1 MNKFINTIVA
11 VSAATMMLAVVAVP
25 APAQAQTIAELQAQI
40 SALMAQISA
49 LTGSTTT
56 TGGSSYTFT
65 RDLTI
70 GSSGT
75 DVMELQKFLNGKGF
89 AVSASGAGSAGQEST
104 YFGALTASALARYQA
119 ANNIAPAVGYFG
131 PMTRANV
138 NATGGSTT
146 PDGDDDSDDDSTD
159 DGDLEGDFGTI
170 SDVDELGSYSDEE
183 VGEGQEGVTVLG
195 ADIEA
200 SNDGDISLTAVKVSF
215 DSTGNTGSDNL
226 DDYISAVTIMLGDEE
241 VGSADVDDFNE
252 NGAVWS
258 RTISLDG
265 AKISSDDTEKLYVV
279 VDAASTFDSSDIGS
293 ADSWTVDI
301 DSIKFVDGSDDST
314 TDTST
319 GDIDGMDVP
328 VDFVSFSAAADTE
341 LKITTDS
348 DSPEAGII
356 VVDDSSDT
364 DDVSLLKGN
373 LELEG
378 DSDGVLDEFPITFTA
393 TTGGTANGID
403 DIAGSVTLI
412 IDGQEFTE
420 TMSVSAALVGT
431 VTFDNLDLDLTGD
444 ETVEFEVLADV
455 NDLDGTVFAA
465 GSTLKADVT
474 STNRDYMDVENE
486 EGDQLSDSSEK
497 SGTASGEAQE
507 FRVSGIQLD
516 LVSTNTSV
524 AAGDSSNDD
533 AGTFTIKFKVTA
545 VGDTIYV
552 SSLADATTGANT
564 DGKTSVNVD
573 RSGVA
578 TTGGVSV
585 VLTNVDDDD
594 LTSVGLYEIEEGDSN
609 TFELTTAVQLSAT
622 QTTGLFRAV
631 LGGVRWTTT
640 STDATP
646 SNSYTS
652 NLDEFKTSYVNL
664 N

>member
-1 MNKFINTIVA
+1 MNKFIKTIVA
-11 VSAATMMLAVVAVP
+11 VSAATMMLAVVVVP

-40 SALMAQISA
+40 QALMAQISA

-70 GSSGT
+70 GSTGT

-89 AVSASGAGSAGQEST
+89 TVNASGAGSPGQEST
-104 YFGALTASALARYQA
+104 YFGALTASALAKYQA
-119 ANNIAPAVGYFG
+119 ANGIAPAAGYFG

-146 PDGDDDSDDDSTD
+146 PDGDDDSDDDSSD

-183 VGEGQEGVTVLG
+183 VGEGQDGVKVLG

-200 SNDGDISLTAVKVSF
+200 SNDGDIALTAIKVSF

-226 DDYISAVTIMLGDEE
+226 DDYISGVTIMLGDEE

-252 NGAVWS
+252 NGTVYS

-265 AKISSDDTEKLYVV
+265 AKISSDETEKLYIS
-279 VDAASTFDSSDIGS
+279 VDAASTFDSSDITG
-293 ADSWTVDI
+293 DSWTVDI
-301 DSIKFVDGSDDST
+301 ESIKFVDGSGDST

-328 VDFVSFSAAADTE
+328 VNFVSFSDAADTE

-348 DSPEAGII
+348 DSPDAGIV
-356 VVDDSSDT
+356 VVDDSTDT
-364 DDVSLLKGN
+364 DDVSLLKGKI
-373 LELEG
+373 ELEG
-378 DSDGVLDEFPITFTA
+378 DSDAVLDEFPVTFTA

-412 IDGQEFTE
+412 IDGQEFSE

-431 VTFDNLDLDLTGD
+431 VTFDNLDLDLSGD
-444 ETVEFEVLADV
+444 ETVEFEILADV
-455 NDLDGTVFAA
+455 NDLDGSIFAA
-465 GSTLKADVT
+465 GDTLKADVT

-497 SGTASGEAQE
+497 SGTATGEAQE
-507 FRVSGIQLD
+507 FRTNGIMLT
-516 LVSTNTSV
+516 LVSTATDATTGTSS
-524 AAGDSSNDD
+524 GDDI
-533 AGTFTIKFKVTA
+533 GLFTIKYKVTA
-545 VGDTIYV
+545 IGDTVYV

-564 DGKTSVNVD
+564 DGKTSVTID
-573 RSGVA
+573 RAGTA
-578 TTGGVSV
+578 TATNISVSLV
-585 VLTNVDDDD
+585 NTTDDD
-594 LTSVGLYEIEEGDSN
+594 LTSVGLYQIEEGESH
-609 TFELTTAVQLSAT
+609 TFEVSASVPMNAG
-622 QTTGLFRAV
+622 TTGQHRAV
-631 LGGVRWTTT
+631 LSGVRWTTT

-652 NLDEFKTSYVNL
+652 NLDEFKTSYKVL

>member
-11 VSAATMMLAVVAVP
+11 VSAATIMLAVVAVP

-119 ANNIAPAVGYFG
+119 ANNIAPAAGYFG

-200 SNDGDISLTAVKVSF
+200 SNDGDIALTAVKVSF

-226 DDYISAVTIMLGDEE
+226 DDYISGVTIMLGDEE
-241 VGSADVDDFNE
+241 IGSADADDFNE

-265 AKISSDDTEKLYVV
+265 AKISSDDTEKLYVA
-279 VDAASTFDSSDIGS
+279 VDAASSFDSSDISG
-293 ADSWTVDI
+293 DSWTVDI

-348 DSPEAGII
+348 DSPESGIV

-378 DSDGVLDEFPITFTA
+378 DSDGVLDEFPVTFTA
-393 TTGGTANGID
+393 TANGGSANGID

-444 ETVEFEVLADV
+444 ETVDFEVLADV

-465 GSTLKADVT
+465 GATLKADVT

-524 AAGDSSNDD
+524 AAGTSANDD
-533 AGTFTIKFKVTA
+533 SGTFTIKFKVSA
-545 VGDTIYV
+545 IGDTIYV

-564 DGKTSVNVD
+564 DGKTSVKVD

-585 VLTNVDDDD
+585 VLTNNDDTD
-594 LTSVGLYEIEEGDSN
+594 LTSIGLYEIEEGDSE